1 MKGFIFKVIFY
12 VNQFFWKMMGF
23 LTEGIWF
30 GGICSEGI
38 QFGGICSEGIQIEGQ
53 HSFSPQI
60 IDFTFSRPPNSKDL

>member
-1 MKGFIFKVIFY
+1 MKGFIFKVIFF

-30 GGICSEGI
+30 GGI
-38 QFGGICSEGIQIEGQ
+38 QIEGQ
-53 HSFSPQI
+53 HSVSPQI